1 MRAMNR
7 IKIFTVGSA
16 MLITSA
22 AAVAGPPISYNGFTA
37 SGGTITP
44 DTSFC
49 TGGSPTFSCSTPL
62 TGNGFLQRSITDLS
76 TGTTYFQTIILPTNA
91 DVATAGDIA
100 NLAFADENFVQQG
113 GGTGIADQQSNFA
126 VGTTANPGDFSSS
139 TKINAGWA
147 QGSGPVVELTQS
159 IDDPYVP
166 AVAGPP
172 AVAAHGSDFF
182 LDFALTGDGTQAT
195 SLKVNQ
201 SVSLC
206 TDLSDTGCT
215 DKQVLDVRR
224 LIASSASSTSA
235 LPSDAQLQGPAQVSY
250 GINDIIQA
258 VWLGQ
263 AVTTTTG
270 AATPD
275 KSGFLGYT
283 NVTAQLANPLDGTT
297 SNGYSSQTETG
308 PDFGGTTVYDPV
320 FTGGVFGSA
329 PSSF

>member
-1 MRAMNR
+1 M
-7 IKIFTVGSA
+7 
-16 MLITSA
+16 
-22 AAVAGPPISYNGFTA
+22 
-37 SGGTITP
+37 
-44 DTSFC
+44 
-49 TGGSPTFSCSTPL
+49 
-62 TGNGFLQRSITDLS
+62 
-76 TGTTYFQTIILPTNA
+76 
-91 DVATAGDIA
+91 
-100 NLAFADENFVQQG
+100 
-113 GGTGIADQQSNFA
+113 
-126 VGTTANPGDFSSS
+126 
-139 TKINAGWA
+139 
-147 QGSGPVVELTQS
+147 
-159 IDDPYVP
+159 
-166 AVAGPP
+166 
-172 AVAAHGSDFF
+172 
-182 LDFALTGDGTQAT
+182 
-195 SLKVNQ
+195 
-201 SVSLC
+201 SLC

-250 GINDIIQA
+250 GIND
-258 VWLGQ
+258 WLGQ